1 MAKENLT
8 KSFQIQLEAREIDFV
23 TRFTRNW
30 DHLREILGIMRPIK
44 KQPGVVLKSKIA
56 SVALENGNVGE
67 GEEIP
72 YSQANVRTIDY
83 KEMGLKKYA
92 KAVSIEAIKEHGYD
106 AAVGLTD
113 DAFLY
118 ELQEEVTREF
128 YEYLGTGTLTKSESN
143 WQRAL
148 AMAKGL
154 VINKFKQ
161 IHRTATGVVG
171 FVNVLDLYDYLGGA
185 EITVQ
190 TDFGFQYIKNFMGY
204 NTVFLLSDE
213 EIPQGRVIAT
223 PVDNIVLYY
232 VDPSASEFARAGL
245 SFTTDGETNLI
256 GFHAQGNYSTAV
268 SECYAIMGLT
278 LYAEYL
284 DAIALVDVESTAD
297 TISSLTVTSAA
308 GTATGSTAL
317 TVNPAKS
324 SGNIY
329 KYKVG
334 ATAIDVAKGQNVRT
348 WSTWDGTSDIT
359 AANGDKIT
367 LVEAGSDYKAIG
379 AGVATVT
386 AKS

>member
-72 YSQANVRTIDY
+72 YSQASVKEVPY

-128 YEYLGTGTLTKSESN
+128 YEYLATGTLTKSESN

-232 VDPSASEFARAGL
+232 VDPSASDFARAGL
-245 SFTTDGETNLI
+245 PFTTDGETNLI

-297 TISSLTVTSAA
+297 TISSLTVTSTA

-317 TVNPAKS
+317 TVDPAKS
-324 SGNIY
+324 SGNVY

-359 AANGDKIT
+359 ATNGDKIT